1 MPKKYIIGLDLGT
14 TALKIAIFDQTGEL
28 QGVSTKEYQLMTPAV
43 NFVEEDVEVYWSSFK
58 EGLSELLSSTGVDPA
73 AICALGI
80 SAQGETL
87 VFVDENGRPL
97 RNACLLYTSQGP
109 L

>member
-1 MPKKYIIGLDLGT
+1 MPKKYIIGLSLGT

-73 AICALGI
+73 AICRC
-80 SAQGETL
+80 
-87 VFVDENGRPL
+87 V
-97 RNACLLYTSQGP
+97 
-109 L
+109 